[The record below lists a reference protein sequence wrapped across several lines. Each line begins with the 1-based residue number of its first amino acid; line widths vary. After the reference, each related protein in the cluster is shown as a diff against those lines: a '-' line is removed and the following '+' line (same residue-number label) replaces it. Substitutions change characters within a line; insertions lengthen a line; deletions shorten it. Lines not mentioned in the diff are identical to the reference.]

1 MTDPEGDGN
10 PPPTQPPPI
19 QRPPTARARS
29 DKSSEAPA
37 PPSRAESEGIER
49 AQARLVELS
58 GATRT
63 AAPDI
68 GATLLDWPGRGPAFN
83 HACCLRWSADD
94 WRERA
99 SLVAE
104 RLAVA
109 GEAPCVV
116 VATGL
121 ATPDDLAARLEQ
133 AGWIAIGHEVVLWTR
148 RATAVPHL
156 EGELRLVA
164 VTVPLVEEYEAV
176 ERRIFGISEREA
188 GDRRTA
194 LTASLARDPLRVY
207 LVRDAGV
214 PVATA
219 RLLVEDGLAAI
230 HGLGVVPEQRR
241 RGLGAYLTTIVTRA
255 GLALGASL
263 VWLSVDHQNTAARA
277 LYAGLD
283 YRPAFEWRRFLSVD

>member
-1 MTDPEGDGN
+1 MTDPAGGGK
-10 PPPTQPPPI
+10 PPPIQPPPI

-29 DKSSEAPA
+29 DKGSEAPA
-37 PPSRAESEGIER
+37 PPTRVESEGVER

-58 GATRT
+58 GATRSE
-63 AAPDI
+63 APDL
-68 GATLLDWPGRGPAFN
+68 GATLLTWPGRGPAFN
-83 HACCLRWSADD
+83 HATCLRWSADD
-94 WRERA
+94 WRDRA
-99 SLVAE
+99 ARVAE
-104 RLAVA
+104 RLAVG

-116 VATGL
+116 VSTGL
-121 ATPDDLAARLEQ
+121 ATPADLAARLER
-133 AGWIAIGHEVVLWTR
+133 AGWIAIGHEVVMWTR
-148 RATAVPHL
+148 RAAAVPHL

-164 VTVPLVEEYEAV
+164 VTAPLVEEYEAV

-188 GDRRTA
+188 GDRRSA
-194 LTASLARDPLRVY
+194 LRASLEQDLIRVY
-207 LVRDAGV
+207 LVRDAGL

-219 RLLVEDGLAAI
+219 RLLVKDGLAAI

-263 VWLSVDHQNTAARA
+263 VWLSVDHENVPARA

-283 YRPAFEWRRFLSVD
+283 YRPEFEWRRFLSVD

>member
-1 MTDPEGDGN
+1 VTDPAAGGK
-10 PPPTQPPPI
+10 PPPIQPPPI

-29 DKSSEAPA
+29 DEGDETPA
-37 PPSRAESEGIER
+37 PPTRAESEGIER

-58 GATRT
+58 GAAR
-63 AAPDI
+63 AEAPDL
-68 GATLLDWPGRGPAFN
+68 GATLLGWPGRGPAFN
-83 HACCLRWSADD
+83 HATCLRWSVND
-94 WRERA
+94 WRDRA
-99 SLVAE
+99 AHVAE
-104 RLAVA
+104 RLVVG

-116 VATGL
+116 VSTGL
-121 ATPDDLAARLEQ
+121 TTPADLAARLEQ
-133 AGWIAIGHEVVLWTR
+133 AGWVAIGHEVVMWTR
-148 RATAVPHL
+148 RAAAVPHL

-164 VTVPLVEEYEAV
+164 VTEPLVEEYEAV

-188 GDRRTA
+188 GDRRSA
-194 LTASLARDPLRVY
+194 LAASLARDPLRVY
-207 LVRDAGV
+207 LVRDAGI

-263 VWLSVDHQNTAARA
+263 VWLSVDHENTPARA

-283 YRPAFEWRRFLSVD
+283 YRSDFEWRRFLSVD

>member
-1 MTDPEGDGN
+1 VTDPSDGGK
-10 PPPTQPPPI
+10 PPSIQPPPI

-29 DKSSEAPA
+29 DQSGEAPA
-37 PPSRAESEGIER
+37 PPTSAESEGIER

-58 GATRT
+58 GATRSEV
-63 AAPDI
+63 PEL
-68 GATLLDWPGRGPAFN
+68 GATMLTWPGRGPAFN
-83 HACCLRWSADD
+83 HAACLRWSADD
-94 WRERA
+94 WRDRA
-99 SLVAE
+99 ARVAE
-104 RLAVA
+104 RLAVG

-116 VATGL
+116 VSTDL
-121 ATPDDLAARLEQ
+121 ATPADLAARLEQ
-133 AGWIAIGHEVVLWTR
+133 AGWVAIGHEGVMWTR
-148 RATAVPHL
+148 RAAAVPHL

-164 VTVPLVEEYEAV
+164 VTMSLVEEYEAV

-188 GDRRTA
+188 GDRRSA
-194 LTASLARDPLRVY
+194 LETSLVRDPLRVY
-207 LVRDAGV
+207 LVREAGV

-263 VWLSVDHQNTAARA
+263 VWLSVDPENAPARA
-277 LYAGLD
+277 LYTGLD
-283 YRPAFEWRRFLSVD
+283 YRPGFEWRRFLSVD